1 MSMGEG
7 LGMDPEIAALF
18 LGARDNNKNVS
29 GLLNNIDSS
38 VLALLAGVYDPLSAQ
53 GRSGGQLWSSYAGNP
68 DYPVVQ
74 DIQQKI
80 QGGADPY
87 YLNSY
92 IDGLVANKVDLNG
105 FQDADLKGLAK
116 GLYNEYNGKGS
127 GSGGGSGGGDDDLP
141 SWLRDPT
148 DVYTTQDL
156 PMTPKL
162 KEMISELRKN
172 DATYKAESFKK
183 GKESIIAKR
192 KLGPLYGKDFS
203 DDIASKVNE
212 LKKEIPSL
220 RSTGYGPDDEGE
232 YIEGASKRLENEA
245 LVKWLK
251 ETPEGKKLAKEK
263 KINWKKVDAK
273 SGKVY
278 GWAPSRKKGSW
289 WNPLNWDENVVS
301 SASRAV
307 ESVVKGGDVT
317 NIRDVVGYKATPDAG
332 LETDYLQKKKSYQD
346 VKGSQQRIDML
357 EQAYREGALAYLEG
371 QGRTPTRDQL
381 SGMLKFIKNT

>member
-1 MSMGEG
+1 M
-7 LGMDPEIAALF
+7 GMDPEIAALF

-29 GLLNNIDSS
+29 SVLNNLDSS
-38 VLALLAGVYDPLSAQ
+38 VLALLAGVYDPLAAQ
-53 GRSGGQLWSSYAGNP
+53 GGSGGQLWSSYAGNP

-127 GSGGGSGGGDDDLP
+127 GGGGGGGGDDDLP

-162 KEMISELRKN
+162 QEMISELREN

-192 KLGPLYGKDFS
+192 KLGPLYGKDFTK
-203 DDIASKVNE
+203 DIDSQIKE
-212 LKKEIPSL
+212 LKRKAKEGQGTP
-220 RSTGYGPDDEGE
+220 YGPPDDFVEE
-232 YIEGASKRLENEA
+232 QAKRLENKA

-251 ETPEGKKLAKEK
+251 ETPEGKKVAKEK
-263 KINWKKVDAK
+263 KINWKKVDDE
-273 SGKVY
+273 SGNVY

-301 SASRAV
+301 AASRVV
-307 ESVVKGGDVT
+307 ESGVKRGNVT
-317 NIRDVVGYKATPDAG
+317 NIRDVVGYKAAPDSE
-332 LETDYLQKKKSYQD
+332 LEADYLRKKKSYQD

-357 EQAYREGALAYLEG
+357 EQAYREGALSYLEG
-371 QGRTPTRDQL
+371 QGRTPTTDQL
-381 SGMLKFIKNT
+381 SGMLRYIQNT